1 MLSFVTISTNL
12 VNYTSLSNLSNVERK
27 VIVMNITKN
36 VLQNPYTKK
45 ILLPLVATASL
56 LGGVTLYN
64 NTQKTDVFE
73 RTESSIEKLREI
85 SNNWAEHDSICNEI
99 LEEIKEGK
107 ISHEEMVR
115 YHEEKMRDL
124 KEMKK

>member
-73 RTESSIEKLREI
+73 RTECSIEKLREI

-99 LEEIKEGK
+99 LEEINEGK

-115 YHEEKMRDL
+115 DLEEKMDIW
-124 KEMKK
+124 KKR

>member
-115 YHEEKMRDL
+115 DLEEKMRDL

>member
-1 MLSFVTISTNL
+1 
-12 VNYTSLSNLSNVERK
+12 
-27 VIVMNITKN
+27 MNITKN

-73 RTESSIEKLREI
+73 RTTENTIETLQEI
-85 SNNWAEHDSICNEI
+85 SNNCAEHNSICNEV
-99 LEEIKEGK
+99 LEKINEGK
-107 ISHEEMVR
+107 ISHEEM
-115 YHEEKMRDL
+115 MRDL
-124 KEMKK
+124 EEMKK

>member
-1 MLSFVTISTNL
+1 
-12 VNYTSLSNLSNVERK
+12 
-27 VIVMNITKN
+27 MNITKN

-73 RTESSIEKLREI
+73 RTT
-85 SNNWAEHDSICNEI
+85 
-99 LEEIKEGK
+99 
-107 ISHEEMVR
+107 
-115 YHEEKMRDL
+115 
-124 KEMKK
+124 